1 MDINPIN
8 DDSFLIKYE
17 DEISVS
23 VHMKVKFYYDY
34 ILKNLETLSVVSGY
48 NSILVTYD
56 SSMYSYIEMK
66 ENILKKEYVKSND
79 NDTRKVIHVPVCY
92 DELFGIDINRVAE
105 VNQLTVEEVIRR
117 HTDPEYLVYM
127 IGFSPG
133 FPYLGGMDKSI
144 ETPRLEVPRTKV
156 EAGSVGIGGKQTGIY
171 PSETPGG
178 WNIIGKTPLSLF
190 DIKEKTPSLLQMGC
204 YIKFNS
210 ISLDEFNQ
218 ISIKVKNKT
227 YTPRIEG

>member
-34 ILKNLETLSVVSGY
+34 ILKNLEPLSVVSGY

-79 NDTRKVIHVPVCY
+79 NDARKVIHVPVCY
-92 DELFGIDINRVAE
+92 DESFALDINRVAE
-105 VNQLTVEEVIRR
+105 VNQLTIEEVIRR

-156 EAGSVGIGGKQTGIY
+156 EAGSVGIGGKQTGVY